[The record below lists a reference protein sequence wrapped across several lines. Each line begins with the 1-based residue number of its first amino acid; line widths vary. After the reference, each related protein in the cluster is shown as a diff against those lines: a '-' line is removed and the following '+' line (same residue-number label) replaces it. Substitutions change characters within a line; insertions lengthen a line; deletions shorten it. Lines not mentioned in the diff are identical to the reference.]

1 MPADPLTWQRDGFEV
16 TTDPARLDLD
26 AIHAFLSG
34 VSYWAAGIPRAT
46 LERAIAGSL
55 PFGLLE
61 GSRQVGFARV
71 ITDWATFV
79 YLADVYVLEELRG
92 RGLGRFLMDCIVGH
106 PDLQGFRRWA
116 LVTRDAHALY
126 RAYGFRPVAR
136 PERWMEITNPD
147 PYRKAPAE
155 NAE

>member
-34 VSYWAAGIPRAT
+34 VS
-46 LERAIAGSL
+46 
-55 PFGLLE
+55 
-61 GSRQVGFARV
+61 
-71 ITDWATFV
+71 
-79 YLADVYVLEELRG
+79 
-92 RGLGRFLMDCIVGH
+92 
-106 PDLQGFRRWA
+106 WA

-126 RAYGFRPVAR
+126 SAYGFRPVAR

-147 PYRKAPAE
+147 PYRKARSE
-155 NAE
+155 SGE